1 MGTHIAAASR
11 RTRRR
16 LSPMRR
22 REAWAGVLFA
32 SPVIVGL
39 LALAAYPVA
48 AMIYYSFTDYNIL
61 QPPVWT
67 GLNNYHDMVANDP
80 EFWTS
85 LGNTVYY
92 VALSVPLGLLLS
104 LALALLLNQKLR
116 TVGLFRALFYLPSV
130 VPTVAGTLI
139 WLWILN
145 PQYGII
151 NQFLGAVGIQGPS
164 WLSDTT
170 WSKPGLILM
179 SLWGIGPSVI
189 IFLAGL
195 QDVPQIL
202 YEAATID
209 GAGVWRR
216 FRSVTLPMIT
226 PTLLFNLVLG
236 IINAFQVFA
245 QAYLYSQTAAGDGQ
259 GASGN
264 PGESTLMFVVYL
276 YSKAFRDFDM
286 GYACALALVLFLII
300 LALTLLVL
308 ATSRRWVYYEGAR

>member
-1 MGTHIAAASR
+1 MSTQVRTPFLRPR
-11 RTRRR
+11 RH
-16 LSPMRR
+16 LSAMRR

-39 LALAAYPVA
+39 LTLALYPVA
-48 AMIYYSFTDYNIL
+48 AMIFYSFTAYNIL
-61 QPPVWT
+61 QPPVWI
-67 GLNNYHDMVANDP
+67 GLNNYKDMFSNDP

-92 VALSVPLGLLLS
+92 VAISVPLGLVVSLL
-104 LALALLLNQKLR
+104 LAMLLNQKLR
-116 TVGLFRALFYLPSV
+116 AVALFRALFYLPSV

-139 WLWILN
+139 WVWILN

-151 NQFLGAVGIQGPS
+151 NQALGFLGIQGPG
-164 WLSDTT
+164 WLSDVT

-179 SLWGIGPSVI
+179 SLWSIGPSVI

-195 QDVPQIL
+195 QDAPQIL

-209 GAGVWRR
+209 GAGALRR
-216 FRSVTLPMIT
+216 FWSVTLPMIT

-236 IINAFQVFA
+236 IINAFQIFA
-245 QAYLYSQTAAGDGQ
+245 QAFVYSQTASGDGQ

-264 PGESTLMFVVYL
+264 PGESTLMFVMYL

>member
-1 MGTHIAAASR
+1 MSARVKMATLR
-11 RTRRR
+11 PRRR
-16 LSPMRR
+16 SSALRR

-39 LALAAYPVA
+39 LALAAYPAA
-48 AMIYYSFTDYNIL
+48 AMFYYSFTDYNIL
-61 QPPVWT
+61 RPPLWT
-67 GLNNYHDMVANDP
+67 GWSNYQDMVTNDP

-92 VALSVPLGLLLS
+92 VAISVPVGLVVS
-104 LALALLLNQKLR
+104 LTLALLLNQKLR
-116 TVGLFRALFYLPSV
+116 TVPLFRALFYLPSV

-151 NQFLGAVGIQGPS
+151 NQALGALGIQGPS
-164 WLSDTT
+164 WLSDTA

-209 GAGVWRR
+209 GAGMLRR
-216 FRSVTLPMIT
+216 FWKVTLPLIT

-245 QAYLYSQTAAGDGQ
+245 QAYIYSQTATGDGQ

-276 YSKAFRDFDM
+276 YAKAFRDFDM

>member
-1 MGTHIAAASR
+1 MSAHIGTASHR
-11 RTRRR
+11 SRRR
-16 LSPMRR
+16 LSAMRR
-22 REAWAGVLFA
+22 REAWAGLLFA

-48 AMIYYSFTDYNIL
+48 AMIFYSFNDYNIL

-67 GLNNYHDMVANDP
+67 GLSNYQDMVSNDP

-92 VALSVPLGLLLS
+92 VAFSVPLGLLAS
-104 LALALLLNQKLR
+104 LILALLLNQKLR
-116 TVGLFRALFYLPSV
+116 SVALFRALFYVPSV

-139 WLWILN
+139 WVWILN

-151 NQFLGAVGIQGPS
+151 NQVLGFFGLQGPG
-164 WLSDTT
+164 WLSDVS

-209 GAGVWRR
+209 GAGALRR
-216 FRSVTLPMIT
+216 FWNVTLPLIT

-236 IINAFQVFA
+236 IINAFQIFS
-245 QAYLYSQTAAGDGQ
+245 QAFIYSQTAAGDGM

-286 GYACALALVLFLII
+286 GYASALALVLFLII